1 MFGDYNAFGEFVGVI
16 IKGVNLTYDV
26 NGFPDG
32 GTVNWITLW
41 AWTQDLTK
49 AVMRDLPVTDVATL
63 NADYP
68 GWSTPDQF
76 FAFWDAAGTPPLK
89 VWQGDTTGFTGSDQA
104 DTLAMGTY
112 SGELFGAGGDDLLY
126 GGIGNANL
134 YGGSGN
140 DRMYGGDDGDLIY
153 TGSGDDIALGGAGRD
168 TFMVG
173 GEGSNTLSGGADAD
187 VLYFANS
194 GASGDMLIKD
204 FDPVD
209 EVLIIQYAV
218 ATTPQDQLANFIA
231 GAVQAGQD
239 VIWTNDAGTHSITL
253 NNTALTD
260 LTVDNFFA
268 AGDTPYETC

>member
-104 DTLAMGTY
+104 DTLTMGTY
-112 SGELFGAGGDDLLY
+112 SGELFGAGGDD
-126 GGIGNANL
+126 
-134 YGGSGN
+134 
-140 DRMYGGDDGDLIY
+140 
-153 TGSGDDIALGGAGRD
+153 IALGGAGRD
-168 TFMVG
+168 IFMVG

-187 VLYFANS
+187 VFYFANS
-194 GASGDMLIKD
+194 GASGDTLIKD